1 MYECGNRHGRTG
13 RPEPLTEPVTEPGA
27 NLSIQPAPATPEK
40 GCRRQVG

>member
-13 RPEPLTEPVTEPGA
+13 RPEPVTEPGA
-27 NLSIQPAPATPEK
+27 NLSIQPAPAAPEK